1 MKVRHLLAAMALLL
15 STGASAQ
22 EKAPTWINHVKLSG
36 YGMVQYQASEKT
48 DAKANSFNLRL
59 ARISLDG
66 RILNDFYWKAQ
77 IQINGNTSQLGSS
90 PRVVDLFAEWQ
101 KYTYFRVKAG
111 QFKRP
116 FTFENPMHPIEQGF
130 MGYSQI
136 INNIAGFTD
145 RAGGHSS
152 NGRDIGVQVQGDLL
166 PNASG
171 RNLLHYQVGVF
182 NGQGINVSDV
192 DQQKDLI
199 GGLWL
204 MPVKGMRIG
213 AFGWTGSYARKYSWK
228 DEANVTHNEI
238 RRLPQRR
245 YAFSADYVVND
256 WTFRTEYA
264 HSTGLAFKNRYQKP
278 SDANDITLSNYGDK
292 AQGVYALVIA
302 PIIKNRLHA
311 KARYDMYQPS
321 GDASKQKTQY
331 ELGLDYVFSYNL
343 KLSGEYAL
351 VNDRSIN
358 NPDKHNYNLV
368 DVQLSFRF

>member
-1 MKVRHLLAAMALLL
+1 MKTRHLLAAMALLL

-36 YGMVQYQASEKT
+36 YGMVQYQASDKT

-77 IQINGNTSQLGSS
+77 IQFNGNTSQLGSS

-152 NGRDIGVQVQGDLL
+152 NGRDIGVQIQGDLL

>member
-1 MKVRHLLAAMALLL
+1 MNTKHLLAAMALLL
-15 STGASAQ
+15 STAATAQ
-22 EKAPTWINHVKLSG
+22 EKAPTWINNVKLSG
-36 YGMVQYQASEKT
+36 YGMVQYQASDKT
-48 DAKANSFNLRL
+48 NAKANSFSLRL

-66 RILNDFYWKAQ
+66 RILTDFYWKAQ
-77 IQINGNTSQLGSS
+77 IQFNGNTSQLGSS

-116 FTFENPMHPIEQGF
+116 FTFENPMHPIDQGF

-136 INNIAGFTD
+136 ISNIAGFLD
-145 RAGGHSS
+145 RAGGHAS
-152 NGRDIGVQVQGDLL
+152 NGRDIGVQIQGDLL

-228 DEANVTHNEI
+228 DEANITHNDI
-238 RRLPQRR
+238 RSLQQRR

-278 SDANDITLSNYGDK
+278 NDANDITLSDNGDK

-331 ELGLDYVFSYNL
+331 ELGLDYVFSHNL

-351 VNDRSIN
+351 INDRSIA